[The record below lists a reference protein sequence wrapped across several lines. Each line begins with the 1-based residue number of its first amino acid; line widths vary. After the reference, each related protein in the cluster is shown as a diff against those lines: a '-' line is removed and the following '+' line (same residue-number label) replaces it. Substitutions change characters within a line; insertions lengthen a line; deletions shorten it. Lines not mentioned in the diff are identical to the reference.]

1 MKLSEFKGEA
11 ALDLLADII
20 EPATEILADK
30 EVSDAYKNGDKKI
43 AVVKIIIKNHKKEVI
58 EILAAMDG
66 EDADDYECNVF
77 TLPLKLLDIL
87 NDKELM
93 EFFTSAGQTEG
104 AKSSGSPT
112 ENTEASEQ

>member
-20 EPATEILADK
+20 EPAAEILADK
-30 EVSDAYKNGDKKI
+30 EVSDAYKNGEKKI
-43 AVVKIIIKNHKKEVI
+43 AVVKTIIKNHKKEVI
-58 EILAAMDG
+58 EILAAMEG
-66 EDADDYECNVF
+66 VPVEEYSCNVL
-77 TLPLKLLDIL
+77 TLPIKLLEIL
-87 NDKELM
+87 NDKEFL